1 MLKNYYVLIACLAI
15 TMVEAQADI
24 WIGRPT
30 IGDYIRRD
38 LTEVLKAQQ
47 EAVRSKAEFNAR
59 IAEARKA
66 FFATASDTKAHAEA
80 EKIFADFLFAKDLTY
95 ASLFITEGISEE
107 SRNASAGWDFFTGGA
122 IDNGI
127 PEDGQAAFED
137 WVNGIRTSLGAK
149 NSKQLLFLTPADVDK
164 FRKALEANE
173 PLYNKYKV
181 LRDRQEI
188 NGGISQK
195 EMLRRSEA
203 ARVAKSVEAARA
215 ADGGARLHKDEVKP
229 LDVGDWLVDL
239 ETPELRQMLFKAM
252 EAGQQTLSCT
262 YGPSM
267 TSRGEEG
274 YGTYTFWFKSPPS
287 NINALMQAD
296 QKGALQFLG
305 ITGID
310 ACPLSDKVALTV
322 RQAAMAGHPLSKLTK
337 EQKQERDQ
345 IEKQAS
351 KKEKCKSFEES
362 LALEL
367 KSKDPDKIKRQAWTK
382 QFYANLAKKEGCIE
396 TVSSVGNS
404 STRQNPKARAFCKSY
419 PKRIADA
426 RAGVGIIA
434 GGGRRERMI
443 QSLEDN
449 YVKYQCDAG
458 GQ

>member
-1 MLKNYYVLIACLAI
+1 
-15 TMVEAQADI
+15 
-24 WIGRPT
+24 
-30 IGDYIRRD
+30 
-38 LTEVLKAQQ
+38 
-47 EAVRSKAEFNAR
+47 
-59 IAEARKA
+59 
-66 FFATASDTKAHAEA
+66 
-80 EKIFADFLFAKDLTY
+80 
-95 ASLFITEGISEE
+95 
-107 SRNASAGWDFFTGGA
+107 
-122 IDNGI
+122 
-127 PEDGQAAFED
+127 
-137 WVNGIRTSLGAK
+137 
-149 NSKQLLFLTPADVDK
+149 
-164 FRKALEANE
+164 
-173 PLYNKYKV
+173 
-181 LRDRQEI
+181 
-188 NGGISQK
+188 
-195 EMLRRSEA
+195 
-203 ARVAKSVEAARA
+203 
-215 ADGGARLHKDEVKP
+215 
-229 LDVGDWLVDL
+229 
-239 ETPELRQMLFKAM
+239 MLFKAM
-252 EAGQQTLSCT
+252 EAGQQTLDCT

-310 ACPLSDKVALTV
+310 ACPLSDKAALTV
-322 RQAAMAGHPLSKLTK
+322 RQAAMANHPLSKLTK

-351 KKEKCKSFEES
+351 KKKKCKSFEES

-404 STRQNPKARAFCKSY
+404 STMKHPRARAFCRSY

-426 RAGVGIIA
+426 RAGIGIIA
-434 GGGRRERMI
+434 GGGHRERMI
-443 QSLEDN
+443 QSLEDK